1 MPKDAKKSLAGTNR
15 GYKKLNRDFAIGD
28 RIAKTKGITVDLPGT
43 PARQGARHGVV
54 VERVQKKVRS
64 KRAASG
70 FASRWHCNV
79 QWDGSDRTEWVD
91 EQRLIHEAE
100 LENII

>member
-43 PARQGARHGVV
+43 PARQGARRGVV
-54 VERVQKKVRS
+54 VERRLKQVRS
-64 KRAASG
+64 SRAASG
-70 FASRWHCNV
+70 FARRWQCVV
-79 QWDGSDRTEWVD
+79 QWDDSSHTDEVD

-100 LENII
+100 FDNIN